1 MYKDKDTPLLFG
13 GVASS
18 CSGSFCKSRETYW
31 GRTCSFNS
39 EQTWGVCNQEQ
50 RRHSLEYA
58 RTLGNGD
65 ILRLTPC
72 HVLKFLRGRTLW
84 LIGDSHSKTL
94 YRALQCFLFDFWD
107 QRECEAS
114 TSAADVAALYN
125 LPAAPGQSKCFHLL
139 GKGGGRV
146 CMVHAVL
153 GSSLVGNSQV
163 AEGGVLPL
171 LQSRFA
177 RRTDIFYINFGV
189 CSLVGN
195 SQVAEGGVLPLLQS
209 RFARRTDIF
218 YINFGVWHKKSDA
231 WRASFKPALEAL
243 GRFYKATKSRFPHV
257 LYRETPAEHPKDSS
271 SNACQSMRGYTYQ
284 PWDGRLVVNPAA
296 RIAVQGWDS
305 GGWMNTAARTVLG
318 KYNIPVVA
326 AFNISVPLA
335 DNHIG
340 SHMSPELDC
349 LHYCVPGVPEMWVW
363 YLFNAMAS
371 GRSGIK
377 AIGSSSREDMAAA
390 TRSPNLKYKC
400 VPTATMF

>member
-1 MYKDKDTPLLFG
+1 MYKDKGTPLLFG

-114 TSAADVAALYN
+114 AAAADVQALYN

-189 CSLVGN
+189 
-195 SQVAEGGVLPLLQS
+195 
-209 RFARRTDIF
+209 
-218 YINFGVWHKKSDA
+218 WHKKSDT

-318 KYNIPVVA
+318 KYKIPVVA

-335 DNHIG
+335 NNHIG

-363 YLFNAMAS
+363 YLFNAIAS

-377 AIGSSSREDMAAA
+377 AIASSSSREDMAAA